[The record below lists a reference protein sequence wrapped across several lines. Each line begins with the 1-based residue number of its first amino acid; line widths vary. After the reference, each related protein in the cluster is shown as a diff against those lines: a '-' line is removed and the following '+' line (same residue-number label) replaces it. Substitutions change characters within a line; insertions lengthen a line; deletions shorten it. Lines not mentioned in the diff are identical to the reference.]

1 MDGEDEPE
9 YVGKF
14 EFKQIAPAAAGAG
27 AVAAPFPTELEDWD
41 GEVDES
47 GPLLS
52 FTLMQHSCK
61 LRCSCRLSMPTLLPC
76 YWHSADLIYL
86 LLI

>member
-14 EFKQIAPAAAGAG
+14 EFKQIAPAATSSG
-27 AVAAPFPTELEDWD
+27 VKAPFPTEVDDWD

-47 GPLLS
+47 GDYLTRPTCSLQLALLTYTS
-52 FTLMQHSCK
+52 YGFG
-61 LRCSCRLSMPTLLPC
+61 SMV
-76 YWHSADLIYL
+76 
-86 LLI
+86 